1 VIPDDPIYRADPA
14 SAPAHAPTPDAPA
27 PKLDASRGVQLFLF
41 WDMCARMFI
50 WSTSLAL
57 AIAVFNRFDL
67 WPSRSPIHAPFPI
80 AWKWGGALSNWVLLY
95 NMIYLGELIFFRL
108 IFPLPQTG
116 VYPTNRKISIFD
128 RRSRQLIW
136 AAGHGVLTKAR
147 YQAPFPGFLVY
158 HLTCLPPFRWLVNP
172 ILGPRTKSTNVTEP
186 LLLDPAFITMGKNVV
201 IGSGACIAG
210 HIQVPD
216 MLAIRKTIIEDDVL
230 IGANSTIFGG
240 AHIKKGA
247 IVAAGSVVSP
257 YTIIGPNEY
266 WSGVPA
272 VKIRDFK

>member
-1 VIPDDPIYRADPA
+1 VIPKDPLVGTEPI
-14 SAPAHAPTPDAPA
+14 PA
-27 PKLDASRGVQLFLF
+27 PPAEQPGANINASRGVQLFLL

-57 AIAVFNRFDL
+57 TIAVFNKYDW
-67 WPSRSPIHAPFPI
+67 WPSRSPIHAPFSI

-108 IFPLPQTG
+108 IFPLPRTG
-116 VYPTNRKISIFD
+116 VYPTNRKISVFD

-136 AAGHGVLTKAR
+136 AAGQGVLTKAR
-147 YQAPFPGFLVY
+147 YNAPFPAFLVY
-158 HLTCLPPFRWLVNP
+158 HLSCLPPFRWIVDPL
-172 ILGPRTKSTNVTEP
+172 LGPHTKSTNVTEP
-186 LLLDPAFITMGKNVV
+186 ILLDPAFITMGKNVV
-201 IGSGACIAG
+201 IGSGTCIAG

-216 MLAIRKTIIEDDVL
+216 MLAIRKTVIEDDVL
-230 IGANSTIFGG
+230 IGANCTIFGG

-257 YTIIGPNEY
+257 YTVIGPNEY

-272 VKIRDFK
+272 VKVRDFR